1 MLCPLGGAT
10 DWANL
15 LFSTHARSCATER
28 LSGARPCMDG
38 KELICPVCN
47 AMDTVEFSYIFVVL
61 KWSFNSFT
69 YIKYTESYVWIAAL
83 SKLFV
88 YWMHCPVGWQN
99 QTQLSHKV
107 APGSTWNLFRLI
119 KHTLIEYSAVVIFD
133 PPWSKLSYKPLL
145 LSKPKSTSPLLPK
158 MRENERAFLNVRF
171 SGREVKRK
179 RKQAIKNIHHV
190 KRVLCW
196 FARNYKKNIL

>member
-1 MLCPLGGAT
+1 MWGLVSKLLMSWFSWRPRISLAFFYHPN
-10 DWANL
+10 DAIWALWRTPWYFTSKINVVTL
-15 LFSTHARSCATER
+15 L
-28 LSGARPCMDG
+28 L
-38 KELICPVCN
+38 EL
-47 AMDTVEFSYIFVVL
+47 
-61 KWSFNSFT
+61 
-69 YIKYTESYVWIAAL
+69 TESYVWIAAL

-171 SGREVKRK
+171 S
-179 RKQAIKNIHHV
+179 AI
-190 KRVLCW
+190 
-196 FARNYKKNIL
+196 